1 MPPSRLEHHDRT
13 SQGEEITLCHY
24 FIMRLFLSFE
34 IFCLILQRINNE
46 TIMAT
51 SATNKL
57 WAYIES
63 LSLSKRDRNWLAGK
77 LLEPAH
83 DADPYEI
90 SPSGDTFFADSRNV
104 KA

>member
-1 MPPSRLEHHDRT
+1 
-13 SQGEEITLCHY
+13 
-24 FIMRLFLSFE
+24 
-34 IFCLILQRINNE
+34 
-46 TIMAT
+46 MAT

-83 DADPYEI
+83 DADPTKSVRRAI
-90 SPSGDTFFADSRNV
+90 RSLLTA
-104 KA
+104 AT